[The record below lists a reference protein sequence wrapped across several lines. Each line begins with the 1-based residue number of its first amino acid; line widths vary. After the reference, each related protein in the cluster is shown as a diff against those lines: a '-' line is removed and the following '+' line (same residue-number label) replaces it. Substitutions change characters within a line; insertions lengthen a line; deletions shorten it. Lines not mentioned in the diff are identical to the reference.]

1 MIQANPV
8 RSIARLSG
16 ITHCFGRPPHRLE
29 VLTDVDLSI
38 MAGEMTLITGPSGSG
53 KTTLISI
60 MGLLIRPTYGTVELH
75 GCDLTDWSESR
86 LPAARRTHVS
96 FIFQTFNLLS
106 ALTASENI
114 QVSLG
119 LQGVDGQDALRGA
132 DDLLERVGLGDRAAH
147 LPSQLSCGQQQRV
160 AIARALASP
169 APLLLADEPTGN
181 LDSSNAGEVVSLLQR
196 LAHDEGRAVVVVT
209 HDPRLEKFADRII
222 CLEDGRIVTDRKGI
236 S

>member
-1 MIQANPV
+1 MIEVNPL
-8 RSIARLSG
+8 RPIARLRG
-16 ITHCFGRPPHRLE
+16 IYHSFGRPPHRVE
-29 VLTDVDLSI
+29 VLREVELGI
-38 MAGEMTLITGPSGSG
+38 AAGEMTLITGPSGSG

-60 MGLLIRPTYGTVELH
+60 MGLLIRPTHGTVELH
-75 GCDLTDWSESR
+75 GCDLTDWSESK

-96 FIFQTFNLLS
+96 FIFQAFNLLS
-106 ALTASENI
+106 ALTASENV

-119 LQGVDGQDALRGA
+119 LQGVDGQDAARGA
-132 DDLLERVGLGDRAAH
+132 DDLLTRVGLGDRARH
-147 LPSQLSCGQQQRV
+147 KPGQLSCGQQQRV

-181 LDSSNAGEVVSLLQR
+181 LDASNANDVILLLQS

-222 CLEDGRIVTDRKGI
+222 CLEDGRIVSDRRVI

>member
-1 MIQANPV
+1 MIEANPL
-8 RSIARLSG
+8 RPIARLRG
-16 ITHCFGRPPHRLE
+16 ICHCFGRPPHRVE
-29 VLTDVDLSI
+29 VLRDVELSVG
-38 MAGEMTLITGPSGSG
+38 AGEMTLITGPSGSG

-60 MGLLIRPTYGTVELH
+60 MGLLIRPTHGTVELH
-75 GCDLTDWSESR
+75 GCDLTDWSESK

-96 FIFQTFNLLS
+96 FIFQAFNLLS
-106 ALTASENI
+106 ALTASENV

-119 LQGVDGQDALRGA
+119 LQGVDGQDAARGA
-132 DDLLERVGLGDRAAH
+132 DDLLTRVGLGDRARH
-147 LPSQLSCGQQQRV
+147 KPGQLSCGQQQRV

-181 LDSSNAGEVVSLLQR
+181 LDSANANDVVLLLQS
-196 LAHDEGRAVVVVT
+196 LAREKGRAVVVVT

-222 CLEDGRIVTDRKGI
+222 CLEDGRIVSDRRVI